1 MTRNGGVSPQKGVIN
16 DPVFEESYPQAD
28 AGDSNSENTRG
39 VLQPMEVTLHGLP
52 MVCTVNTEKLKGMG
66 IGVGVT
72 E

>member
-1 MTRNGGVSPQKGVIN
+1 MTLFLGKVIHRQ
-16 DPVFEESYPQAD
+16 S
-28 AGDSNSENTRG
+28 AGDSNPENTRG